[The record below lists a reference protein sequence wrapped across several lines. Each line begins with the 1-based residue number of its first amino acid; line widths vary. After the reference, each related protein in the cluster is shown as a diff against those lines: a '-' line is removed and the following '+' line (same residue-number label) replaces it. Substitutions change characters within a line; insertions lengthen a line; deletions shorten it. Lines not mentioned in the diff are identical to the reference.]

1 MLKYIKIPSFF
12 IILLFFISFYFN
24 IIPINCIENDSKIL
38 DVNIEI
44 HPDVYS
50 GWYACITILT
60 VPNVTSIHSS
70 RLYREGN
77 TFYLNVT
84 IEFGENVNV
93 ENFRIISEWH
103 CYTEDD
109 SSKLYNCYDLYLF
122 ENGKYYYLK
131 EGNYSFILN
140 VNNKTYIKN
149 FTINRE
155 NTPPLVRTYP
165 YLFWNGEEWILEVTL
180 HSNLIPKEIFC
191 LDPILIEDKKIF
203 EILIGIEEWEDE
215 IPERTVI
222 KEYNFSLGILPEGE
236 YWFHVYVNGKLNT
249 FVPYEVSRILT
260 TKAWS
265 TVTDISTYT
274 KTYSFSYT
282 TITTTYTITEVYEEA
297 YTTYTSIKVKESS
310 EIGEPK
316 TIMIIGKTT
325 IILGT
330 KTIQKSQTSTKTI
343 QALKE
348 IPKGEF
354 KIEQFT
360 IPTSL
365 FIIVIMITFL
375 LYYILFKR
383 REI

>member
-1 MLKYIKIPSFF
+1 MLKYIKIPSLI

-24 IIPINCIENDSKIL
+24 IIPINCNSENDSKIL
-38 DVNIEI
+38 NAEIKI
-44 HPDVYS
+44 HPDVNV
-50 GWYACITILT
+50 GWYAEIIIHTI
-60 VPNVTSIHSS
+60 PNVTNIYSS

-84 IEFGENVNV
+84 IEFGENVDYEYLSWSHYI
-93 ENFRIISEWH
+93 ENNSL
-103 CYTEDD
+103 
-109 SSKLYNCYDLYLF
+109 KLAKCYDLYF
-122 ENGKYYYLK
+122 IENEKYYFLK

-140 VNNKTYIKN
+140 VNNKQYIKN

-155 NTPPLVRTYP
+155 NTPPIVDAFP
-165 YLFWNGEEWILEVTL
+165 YLFWNGEEWILRIEVC
-180 HSNLIPKEIFC
+180 SNLIPKEIFC

-215 IPERTVI
+215 IPERTIV

-236 YWFHVYVNGKLNT
+236 YWFNVYVNGKLNT
-249 FVPYEVSRILT
+249 FVLYEVSRTFT
-260 TKAWS
+260 TYVP
-265 TVTDISTYT
+265 TTYT
-274 KTYSFSYT
+274 TTETYTFEYLNET
-282 TITTTYTITEVYEEA
+282 TTETKILSSKLITTT
-297 YTTYTSIKVKESS
+297 IKVKESS

-316 TIMIIGKTT
+316 TVMIIGKTT

-330 KTIQKSQTSTKTI
+330 KTNQKSQT
-343 QALKE
+343 LKE
-348 IPKGEF
+348 TRSSGTKKEEF
-354 KIEQFT
+354 KIEQYT
-360 IPTSL
+360 IPISL